1 MALLRALVLFV
12 AVVAASASAP
22 AAAGDQAALWQ
33 ALKQGGHAVIFRHAL
48 APGTGDPPGFRP
60 GDCATQR
67 NLSDEGRAQAKAIG
81 DAFRSQGIRVDRILT
96 SRWCRARDTA
106 TLMNLGR
113 VEDAPMLDSFFAD
126 RSREPAQTAALRQ
139 FLAGMA
145 PGETVVMVSHQVNIS
160 ALTGDAP
167 ASGEAAVIAPVA
179 GKPGVFTVKG
189 WLNP

>member
-12 AVVAASASAP
+12 AVVAASAPAP

-81 DAFRSQGIRVDRILT
+81 DAFRSRGIRVDRILT

-139 FLAGMA
+139 FLARMA

-160 ALTGDAP
+160 ALTGEAP
-167 ASGEAAVIAPVA
+167 ASGEAAVVAPA
-179 GKPGVFTVKG
+179 PDKPGEFTVKG

>member
-1 MALLRALVLFV
+1 MGFLRALVPIV
-12 AVVAASASAP
+12 AVVAASAP
-22 AAAGDQAALWQ
+22 AAAVDQASLWQ

-48 APGTGDPPGFRP
+48 APGTGDPPGFRL
-60 GDCATQR
+60 GDCETQR

-81 DAFRSQGIRVDRILT
+81 EAFRANGVRVDRILT

-126 RSREPAQTAALRQ
+126 RSREPAQTAALKA
-139 FLAGMA
+139 FLARMG

-160 ALTGDAP
+160 ALTGEAA
-167 ASGEAAVIAPVA
+167 ASGAAAVIAPRP
-179 GKPGVFTVKG
+179 GKPGEFTVKG
-189 WLNP
+189 WLAP

>member
-1 MALLRALVLFV
+1 MGFLRAIILVL
-12 AVVAASASAP
+12 AMTAATASVGAS
-22 AAAGDQAALWQ
+22 DQAALWRALQ
-33 ALKQGGHAVIFRHAL
+33 AGGHAVIFRHAL
-48 APGTGDPPGFRP
+48 APGTGDPPGFRLD
-60 GDCATQR
+60 DCATQR
-67 NLSDEGRAQAKAIG
+67 NLSEAGRVQAKAIG
-81 DAFRSQGIRVDRILT
+81 EAFRANGVRVDRVLT
-96 SRWCRARDTA
+96 SRWCRARETA
-106 TLMNLGR
+106 TLMDLGP
-113 VEDAPMLDSFFAD
+113 VTEAPMLDSFFAD